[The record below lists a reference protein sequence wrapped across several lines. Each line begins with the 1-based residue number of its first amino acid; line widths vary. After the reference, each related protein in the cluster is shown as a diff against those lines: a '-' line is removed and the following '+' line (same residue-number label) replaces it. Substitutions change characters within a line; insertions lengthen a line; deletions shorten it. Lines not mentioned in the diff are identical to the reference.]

1 MTLEAIRAAIGRLIL
16 ARAAAHGNKEEQNRI
31 NAKLDK
37 LYNLKYILLSQIKK
51 QKNGSVEK

>member
-1 MTLEAIRAAIGRLIL
+1 MTLEAIRAAIGRLII
-16 ARAAAHGNKEEQNRI
+16 ARQAAHGNKEEQNRI

-51 QKNGSVEK
+51 

>member
-16 ARAAAHGNKEEQNRI
+16 ARAAAHGDKEEQNRI

-37 LYNLKYILLSQIKK
+37 LYNIKFILLSQL
-51 QKNGSVEK
+51 KNK

>member
-1 MTLEAIRAAIGRLIL
+1 MTLEAIRAAIGRLIF

-51 QKNGSVEK
+51 

>member
-1 MTLEAIRAAIGRLIL
+1 MTITALKSAIGRLII

-37 LYNLKYILLSQIKK
+37 LYELKAILLSQK
-51 QKNGSVEK
+51 